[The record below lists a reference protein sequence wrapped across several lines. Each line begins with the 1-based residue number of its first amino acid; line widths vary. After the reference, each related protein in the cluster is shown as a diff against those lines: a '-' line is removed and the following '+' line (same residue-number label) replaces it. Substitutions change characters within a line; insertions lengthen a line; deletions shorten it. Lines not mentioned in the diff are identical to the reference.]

1 MSLLVPND
9 GEEIALKLLVNKA
22 SPENL
27 VLRLYTNDKTPAE
40 TDVASDYTEA
50 SGSGY
55 SAITLTG
62 ANWTVTPGAPTL
74 ASHAQQTF
82 TITGALGNVY
92 GYFLTQATSGKL
104 VWAERFSAGPYN
116 LQNGDLLKVTPK
128 LECD

>member
-1 MSLLVPND
+1 MALLVPND

-27 VLRLYTNDKTPAE
+27 VLRLFTNNKTPAE
-40 TDVASDYTEA
+40 ADVAADYTEA

-62 ANWTVTPGAPTL
+62 ANWTVTPGAPTE
-74 ASHAQQTF
+74 ASYAQQTF

-92 GYFLTQATSGKL
+92 GYFLTQTTSGKL
-104 VWAERFSAGPYN
+104 VWAERFAAGPYN
-116 LQNGDLLKVTPK
+116 LQNGDTLKVTPK
-128 LECD
+128 ITAD

>member
-27 VLRLYTNDKTPAE
+27 VLRLYTNNKTPAE

-50 SGSGY
+50 AGSGY

-74 ASHAQQTF
+74 ASYAQQTF

-128 LECD
+128 IECD